1 MSRRW
6 FPAVAGAAALALAG
20 ATARGRGRAA
30 DVRLFRRLNAERGG
44 ALDRLFFA
52 VTELGSIWA
61 SVGAAVALGLR
72 GHRRPAVDALGAA
85 SAMWLVGQA
94 LKKAVGRPRP
104 YSSLEGIRLLIER
117 PSGTSWP
124 SSHPAVFLAFGTVA
138 ARDLGASDPV
148 KAAVIG
154 VAGVVALSRVYLGV
168 HFPADVAGG
177 LLIGRGVADLWTAA
191 ISPRILGRLPAVDVP
206 VE

>member
-1 MSRRW
+1 MRRRW
-6 FPAVAGAAALALAG
+6 FPALAGAGALALA
-20 ATARGRGRAA
+20 AVTARGRGRAA
-30 DVRLFRRLNAERGG
+30 DVRFFRRLNAGSGG
-44 ALDRLFFA
+44 AVDGLFFA

-61 SVGAAVALGLR
+61 SVGAATALGLR
-72 GHRRPAVDALGAA
+72 GHRRPAVDAMGAA

-104 YSSLEGIRLLIER
+104 YASLEGIRLLIER

-138 ARDLGASDPV
+138 ARDLGASHRV
-148 KAAVIG
+148 KTVVIG
-154 VAGVVALSRVYLGV
+154 LAGLVALSRVYLGV

-177 LLIGRGVADLWTAA
+177 LLIGRGVADLWSAA
-191 ISPRILGRLPAVDVP
+191 VSPRILGRLPAVDVP